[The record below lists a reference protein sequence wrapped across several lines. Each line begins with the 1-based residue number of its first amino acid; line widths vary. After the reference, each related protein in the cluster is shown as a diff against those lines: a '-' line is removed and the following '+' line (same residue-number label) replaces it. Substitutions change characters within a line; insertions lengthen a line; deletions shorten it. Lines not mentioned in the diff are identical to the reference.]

1 MSSSESDPA
10 IVIETLLWQPEL
22 QLPEVKD
29 ARWHA
34 LNAHRGEWISA
45 VASGLKHQAY
55 LIQAKQNQEVVGV
68 LPLCFVKGPVFGK
81 FLASLPYLNTGGV
94 VCQNQEIAQQL
105 VEAACLLADQLDVK
119 HLELR
124 HECPVESERFNMTR
138 TDKVHLRL
146 ELPES
151 PEALLKSLKSKVRS
165 QVKKSNQSELTFE
178 FGGRQLLSDFYR
190 VFAVNMR
197 DLGTPVFSKKL
208 FAEILRLFGSDAEL
222 CIVRSAGKAIA
233 GGLLVH
239 SGDTTEV
246 PSASCLRNYN
256 RLNANMFMYEKLLY
270 RAIERGSKTFD
281 FGRSSEDSGTYKFK
295 KQWGAEPSPAT
306 WQYYVRKGNP
316 EDMRPDSG
324 GKQRL
329 IQVWQRLPVWLTKLI
344 GPTVVRGIP

>member
-1 MSSSESDPA
+1 M
-10 IVIETLLWQPEL
+10 ETLEWQSQL
-22 QLPEVKD
+22 KLPEIKD
-29 ARWHA
+29 TRWPA

-45 VASGLKHQAY
+45 VARGLQHPAY
-55 LIQAKQNQEVVGV
+55 LIQAKQNQQVVGV
-68 LPLCFVKGPVFGK
+68 LPLCFVKGPLFGK
-81 FLASLPYLNTGGV
+81 YLASLPYLNTGGV
-94 VCQNQEIAQQL
+94 VCQSQAVADHL
-105 VEAACLLADQLDVK
+105 VEAACTLADHLDVK

-124 HECPVESERFNMTR
+124 HELPVESGRFNMTR

-146 ELPES
+146 PLPES

-178 FGGRQLLSDFYR
+178 FGGVPLLSDFYR

-208 FAEILRLFGSDAEL
+208 FSETLRLFDSDAEL

-239 SGDTTEV
+239 SRGTTEV
-246 PSASCLRNYN
+246 PSASCLRGYN

-295 KQWGAEPSPAT
+295 KQWGAQPSPAT
-306 WQYYVRKGNP
+306 WQYYVRRGNP
-316 EDMRPDSG
+316 LDMRPDAS

-329 IQVWQRLPVWLTKLI
+329 IKIWQRLPVWLTKLI
-344 GPTVVRGIP
+344 GPTIVRGIP